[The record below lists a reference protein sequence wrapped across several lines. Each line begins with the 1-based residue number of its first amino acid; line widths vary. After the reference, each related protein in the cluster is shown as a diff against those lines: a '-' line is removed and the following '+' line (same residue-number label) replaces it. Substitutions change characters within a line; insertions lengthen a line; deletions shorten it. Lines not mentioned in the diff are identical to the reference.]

1 MNKRELLKN
10 KVELECKQYCRKLQK
25 TRNGTFKG
33 NVEKMETYKALS
45 RSVIHSCDGISE
57 KGVEILLI
65 VPNLLLYFYQN
76 WVKDGKSMEQ
86 NILKAINRIITAY
99 IQAENEEKREND
111 EAVSI
116 DNRAS

>member
-25 TRNGTFKG
+25 TRNGAFKG

-45 RSVIHSCDGISE
+45 RSVIHSCDGISA

-65 VPNLLLYFYQN
+65 VPNLLMYFYQN

>member
-1 MNKRELLKN
+1 M
-10 KVELECKQYCRKLQK
+10 
-25 TRNGTFKG
+25 
-33 NVEKMETYKALS
+33 
-45 RSVIHSCDGISE
+45 
-57 KGVEILLI
+57 
-65 VPNLLLYFYQN
+65 YFYQN

-86 NILKAINRIITAY
+86 NILKAINRIITVY